1 MAILPQINRLNER
14 ARDAVW
20 AAVAAGIFALLGL
33 LGPLDQSIWIYQS
46 IFSDEQMSGDIVFA
60 TSRDSLSDPAK
71 PQQRKRLASALD
83 ALGESGVDHIYIDV
97 VFDRPSTP
105 EADARLAQAIE
116 RLGDRVTLV
125 RRVETYIAGKTWVQ
139 TTIEPIA
146 GDTRQV
152 ISDRVVNYMGF
163 TWEMPLV
170 LETRAGRFETLPAA
184 LADAETSSVRSTLI
198 NYDFDPTSMKVIEI
212 DEDIEPATLAS
223 LAGKRVLFGNRGA
236 KAAELANIPGLP
248 GVPGSYVSIFAAETL
263 KAGYAKY
270 LPAWLAWAV
279 AFVVLFLITGLW
291 RPATELRRK
300 AYALFALAVPATVLL
315 GTHFHIRVSVAS
327 ALMTGVWYGGLRL
340 RSRWQRKFALEDDK
354 TGLPTFRAF
363 EKLIAEKGAP
373 SAVIVAKV
381 HGYEEVVKALP
392 PDLHSEYVHNMVER
406 LRVTEKGMAIYATE
420 GRYFSWASAETAPQ
434 DIEEHLNG
442 LRALFATPI
451 SVGDTELDA
460 GMTFGVDMSGEPNP
474 ARRIASAV
482 SAAEK
487 TDEAHR
493 PIIFAE
499 ESNQSDALWKLS
511 LQGRIDRALDRGEI
525 YLVYQPKVDISTGQ
539 MVGVEALVRWN
550 DPARGQISP
559 AFFIQECERAGRMDH
574 LTQFVLD
581 EAVKAA
587 VLLRGHGIDA
597 KMSVNI
603 SATLLRDNRVER
615 MVQQT
620 LREHNLPAHLLV
632 LELTETARIL
642 DLDHAVTVLERLRL
656 TGCSI
661 SIDDFG
667 VGAANLE
674 VIYKLPLDELKIDRE
689 FVANVQNPKAAAVIG
704 SMIAFGK
711 AAGIVVIAEGAEDA
725 QTIRNLADLGCN
737 IIQGYGISRPVE
749 LADLL
754 QFQWTTTKPTA
765 KNMV

>member
-1 MAILPQINRLNER
+1 M
-14 ARDAVW
+14 
-20 AAVAAGIFALLGL
+20 
-33 LGPLDQSIWIYQS
+33 
-46 IFSDEQMSGDIVFA
+46 
-60 TSRDSLSDPAK
+60 
-71 PQQRKRLASALD
+71 
-83 ALGESGVDHIYIDV
+83 
-97 VFDRPSTP
+97 
-105 EADARLAQAIE
+105 
-116 RLGDRVTLV
+116 
-125 RRVETYIAGKTWVQ
+125 
-139 TTIEPIA
+139 
-146 GDTRQV
+146 
-152 ISDRVVNYMGF
+152 
-163 TWEMPLV
+163 
-170 LETRAGRFETLPAA
+170 
-184 LADAETSSVRSTLI
+184 
-198 NYDFDPTSMKVIEI
+198 
-212 DEDIEPATLAS
+212 
-223 LAGKRVLFGNRGA
+223 
-236 KAAELANIPGLP
+236 
-248 GVPGSYVSIFAAETL
+248 
-263 KAGYAKY
+263 
-270 LPAWLAWAV
+270 
-279 AFVVLFLITGLW
+279 
-291 RPATELRRK
+291 
-300 AYALFALAVPATVLL
+300 
-315 GTHFHIRVSVAS
+315 
-327 ALMTGVWYGGLRL
+327 
-340 RSRWQRKFALEDDK
+340 
-354 TGLPTFRAF
+354 
-363 EKLIAEKGAP
+363 
-373 SAVIVAKV
+373 IVAKV